1 MSLIVSAAYAAVQ
14 NLLLLVISLYMLT
27 SFIFI
32 KEKNFLFFKIK
43 KNNQSWIE
51 IWNINTDISSLE
63 NLNQSSWNIY
73 YKYKLTM
80 LTSWHILEERF
91 MIFLIIIIQGLF

>member
-80 LTSWHILEERF
+80 LTSWHILEERI